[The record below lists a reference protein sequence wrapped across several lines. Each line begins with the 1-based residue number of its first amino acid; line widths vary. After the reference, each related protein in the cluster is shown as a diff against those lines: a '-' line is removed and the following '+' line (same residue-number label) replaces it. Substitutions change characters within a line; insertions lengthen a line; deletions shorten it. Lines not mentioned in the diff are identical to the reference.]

1 MKHRKIYFVFILVI
15 LFLSI
20 NVAAQ
25 QKEII
30 AYFPQWGV
38 EHQPYY
44 IKHIEDAG
52 SANKITILNYAF
64 IVPSPDST
72 GKIIA
77 GFMNDYYDY
86 QQTYSADMSI
96 DGIAD
101 DPQQKLRGHFNQL
114 KKLKSR
120 HPNLRI
126 TLSLGGW
133 LGSIYFSDAA
143 LTESSREIFVN
154 SCIDQFIKG
163 NLPVKN
169 GAGGHG
175 VAEGIFD
182 GFDID
187 WEYPI
192 SGGAQGMKHNKN
204 DNNNLTLLYALF
216 RKELDQIDPDL
227 LLTAAVPTR
236 DNPDQLFNITED
248 ANYLDWYML
257 MTYDFYGG
265 WGTTTGHL
273 ANLLTN
279 PQANIPFSMDE
290 AVRKFHND
298 YNIPYSKLIPGAA
311 FYGRSWKNV
320 AGIQNGFNQS
330 GTNGPGIYEA
340 GFDYYTD
347 ILGLKEKGYKRFWD
361 NSAMAETM
369 YNPKEKIFW
378 TYDEEQSIAL
388 KARYVDAYDLRGM
401 MFWEISGDDSAGTL
415 VNSLYT
421 RNMPDVVFDDK
432 KKGNLS
438 PRISILHPENEAQI
452 QNASNL
458 IINTKVLDNDGR
470 VLKVEFF
477 VDGVSIGVDTKTPF
491 SWVWFNTEVG
501 RHKLTC
507 VATDN
512 NGSQTQS
519 KETIIN
525 ITKH

>member
-44 IKHIEDAG
+44 IKHIEAAG

-86 QQTYSADMSI
+86 QQIYSTDMSI

-169 GAGGHG
+169 GAGGKG
-175 VAEGIFD
+175 VASGIFD

-204 DNNNLTLLYALF
+204 DNNNLTLL
-216 RKELDQIDPDL
+216 
-227 LLTAAVPTR
+227 
-236 DNPDQLFNITED
+236 D
-248 ANYLDWYML
+248 A
-257 MTYDFYGG
+257 
-265 WGTTTGHL
+265 
-273 ANLLTN
+273 
-279 PQANIPFSMDE
+279 
-290 AVRKFHND
+290 
-298 YNIPYSKLIPGAA
+298 
-311 FYGRSWKNV
+311 
-320 AGIQNGFNQS
+320 
-330 GTNGPGIYEA
+330 
-340 GFDYYTD
+340 
-347 ILGLKEKGYKRFWD
+347 
-361 NSAMAETM
+361 
-369 YNPKEKIFW
+369 
-378 TYDEEQSIAL
+378 
-388 KARYVDAYDLRGM
+388 
-401 MFWEISGDDSAGTL
+401 
-415 VNSLYT
+415 
-421 RNMPDVVFDDK
+421 
-432 KKGNLS
+432 
-438 PRISILHPENEAQI
+438 
-452 QNASNL
+452 
-458 IINTKVLDNDGR
+458 
-470 VLKVEFF
+470 
-477 VDGVSIGVDTKTPF
+477 
-491 SWVWFNTEVG
+491 
-501 RHKLTC
+501 
-507 VATDN
+507 
-512 NGSQTQS
+512 
-519 KETIIN
+519 
-525 ITKH
+525 